1 MTVHYTVSERP
12 DLAAYQTLWQAA
24 WSASEPDN
32 LNRLNHSLT
41 WMCAYQGSQLIG
53 FVNVAWD
60 GGVHAFLLDAAVHP
74 DCQRQGI
81 GRELVRRAAE
91 ESRQRGMHWLH
102 VDFEPHLLGFYRGCG
117 FRATD
122 AGLMRLN

>member
-1 MTVHYTVSERP
+1 MPIHYTVSERP
-12 DLAAYQTLWQAA
+12 DLAAYQALWAAA
-24 WSASEPDN
+24 WGEAGLEN
-32 LNRLNHSLT
+32 LNRLDHSLT
-41 WMCAYQGSQLIG
+41 WICAYDDSRLIG

-60 GGVHAFLLDAAVHP
+60 GGVHAFLLDTTVHP
-74 DCQRQGI
+74 DYQRKGL
-81 GRELVRRAAE
+81 GRELVCRAAE

-102 VDFEPHLLGFYRGCG
+102 VDFEPHLMGFYRGCG

>member
-1 MTVHYTVSERP
+1 MTIRSTISESP
-12 DLAAYQTLWQAA
+12 DLAAYQALWAAA
-24 WSASEPDN
+24 WGEAGPEN
-32 LNRLNHSLT
+32 LSRLSHSLT
-41 WMCAYQGSQLIG
+41 WICAYEDSRLIG

-60 GGVHAFLLDAAVHP
+60 GGVHAFLLDTTVHP
-74 DCQRQGI
+74 EYQRRGL
-81 GRELVRRAAE
+81 GRELVRRAAG

-102 VDFEPHLLGFYRGCG
+102 VDFEPHLSDFYRGCG